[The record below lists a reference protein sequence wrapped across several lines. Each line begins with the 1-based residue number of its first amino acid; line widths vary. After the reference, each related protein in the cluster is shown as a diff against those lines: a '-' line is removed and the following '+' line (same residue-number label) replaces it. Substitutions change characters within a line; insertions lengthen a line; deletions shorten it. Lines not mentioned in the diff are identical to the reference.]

1 MKWNPLVV
9 YAIIYIRASPVVLQ
23 WRIHLQMQEMQDKRG
38 SIPGS
43 GRSLGGGNGNP
54 LQYSGLGNPMDRG
67 AWRATVHRVT
77 KSQTQLNRLSKH
89 AHIIYIGLRLRLIL
103 QNSSVMI
110 QNHSFFLDK
119 DSASFSCC
127 GLTVTAP
134 RPGACPGWVWAPSGV
149 CRLGCAGASC
159 CADPSFTLR
168 CRSHAGS
175 LRAPV

>member
-1 MKWNPLVV
+1 
-9 YAIIYIRASPVVLQ
+9 
-23 WRIHLQMQEMQDKRG
+23 MQEMQDKRG

-89 AHIIYIGLRLRLIL
+89 AHIIYIGLRQRLIL
-103 QNSSVMI
+103 QNSCYDSKPYLFPGQRLSFILLLARCDWSTARRLPRVSVG
-110 QNHSFFLDK
+110 SERDPPAWL
-119 DSASFSCC
+119 C
-127 GLTVTAP
+127 GT
-134 RPGACPGWVWAPSGV
+134 
-149 CRLGCAGASC
+149 SC

-168 CRSHAGS
+168 YRSHAGS
-175 LRAPV
+175 LGAPV